1 MILINL
7 LILGSLTYSGVRALK
22 RNRPKLIAS
31 LHATDSTFPP
41 SHTSLDPISTSLT
54 LQQADKQTHSELL
67 ASSLGLGL
75 SISGIFNPLLG
86 LASVPLTLYSNL
98 PMIEQAIDTSLNK
111 DRSYSSIVGS
121 FVVISGLAF
130 RRFPL
135 AASVQWLYS
144 LNRKLRFEQ
153 ERATLNGDYFG
164 DNVPITTFGDFN
176 NRQNTNNNIIILDAS
191 KITDLD

>member
-41 SHTSLDPISTSLT
+41 THTSLDPISTSLT

>member
-164 DNVPITTFGDFN
+164 DNVPITTFVDFN
-176 NRQNTNNNIIILDAS
+176 NRQKTNNNSIILDAS
-191 KITDLD
+191 KITDLE

>member
-1 MILINL
+1 
-7 LILGSLTYSGVRALK
+7 
-22 RNRPKLIAS
+22 
-31 LHATDSTFPP
+31 
-41 SHTSLDPISTSLT
+41 
-54 LQQADKQTHSELL
+54 
-67 ASSLGLGL
+67 
-75 SISGIFNPLLG
+75 
-86 LASVPLTLYSNL
+86 
-98 PMIEQAIDTSLNK
+98 MIEQAIDTSLNK